1 MKYRLLLLLAAL
13 IWGFAFAAQVVGMES
28 VGPYTFNGV
37 RFLLGSLALVPIILT
52 TKEEPPPLPKNM
64 PLLAACLMVGLPLFA
79 GATLQQVGLQ
89 YTTASKASF
98 LTATYILMVPIMGIF
113 LKETLRATHI
123 AGAILAMVGVYF
135 MSITED
141 FSIGAGDLMMLLCAL
156 GFTIQIHAMTYLT
169 QRFSPIVLSSGQFF
183 VAGVLNF
190 ILAFLFETPTLSG
203 IEGALWPIL
212 YTGLLSTGV
221 AYTLQAVGQK
231 YLPPTEASMILSM
244 EMVFGGIAGIFF
256 LGESFTARQMIGV
269 LSMTAG
275 VFLSQLPG
283 RAVLSFKKVARD

>member
-13 IWGFAFAAQVVGMES
+13 IWGFAFAAQVVGMDT

-37 RFLLGSLALVPIILT
+37 RFILGSLSLFPLIFFG
-52 TKEEPPPLPKNM
+52 KKSESPLPTKI
-64 PLLAACLMVGLPLFA
+64 PFWVASLMAGLPLFL

-98 LTATYILMVPIMGIF
+98 LTATYILMVPLLGLF
-113 LKETLRATHI
+113 LGQVLRLTHLI
-123 AGAILAMVGVYF
+123 GAVLAIGGVYF
-135 MSITED
+135 MSITEN
-141 FSIGAGDLMMLLCAL
+141 FSISSGDLLMLLCAI
-156 GFTIQIHAMTYLT
+156 GFTIQIHVLEYLT
-169 QRFSPIVLSSGQFF
+169 QRFSPILLSSGQFM
-183 VAGVLNF
+183 VVGILNL
-190 ILAFLFETPTLSG
+190 ILAFLFEPPTAAG
-203 IEGALWPIL
+203 VYGALWPLL

-244 EMVFGGIAGIFF
+244 EMVFGGLAGILC
-256 LGESFTARQMIGV
+256 LGETLTARQMVGV
-269 LSMTAG
+269 VAMTAG

-283 RAVLSFKKVARD
+283 RVLWGKGR